1 MEEEK
6 VPSKPADARIVRAVR
21 KLKSNVN
28 YSNNKLEENKEKSS
42 KQDKK
47 SLSRG
52 NTINNINKDYKS
64 VSNKNLNN
72 NNKINDYKQRKPINK
87 NLNNKI
93 LLDGSAKAND
103 KVKVFDYETLKRYKK
118 NRILFFKKIYYQ
130 MIILINI
137 KKNL

>member
-6 VPSKPADARIVRAVR
+6 VPSKPSYARIVRAVR

-42 KQDKK
+42 KQDTK

-52 NTINNINKDYKS
+52 NTINNINKGYKS

-72 NNKINDYKQRKPINK
+72 NNKINDYKQRILLNK

-93 LLDGSAKAND
+93 LLDGSVKGNE

-118 NRILFFKKIYYQ
+118 KTEYCFSKKF
-130 MIILINI
+130 II
-137 KKNL
+137 K